1 MLLATGFLSLMS
13 HLYHY
18 SQSSSVFIKSLIQ
31 SAEDF
36 LGKKIQGTVI
46 TALAWFLDT
55 QCPELEKAASDGG
68 IRICSC

>member
-1 MLLATGFLSLMS
+1 M
-13 HLYHY
+13 
-18 SQSSSVFIKSLIQ
+18 FIKSLIQ

-46 TALAWFLDT
+46 ATPAWFLDT
-55 QCPELEKAASDGG
+55 QRPELENAASDAG